1 MNYQITCSKEQL
13 MMIANAMEDWHRF
26 LAGQCEMSNA
36 TMMLPATDAVKARNN
51 LNEYVRPH
59 IVPQLQRGESYKW
72 DGGNCPNE
80 HQRKAIAMSY
90 GIYRE
95 ILHFIAV
102 LNNRDG
108 VYENKT
114 LTCDEQ
120 GELITIKQVE

>member
-1 MNYQITCSKEQL
+1 MKYQITCSKEQL
-13 MMIANAMEDWHRF
+13 MTIANAMEDWHRF

-36 TMMLPATDAVKARNN
+36 TMMLQAKDAVKARNN

-59 IVPQLQRGESYKW
+59 IVPQLQRGASYSW
-72 DGGNCPNE
+72 DGGNCTNE

-102 LNNRDG
+102 LNNRDNM
-108 VYENKT
+108 YINKT

-120 GELITIKQVE
+120 GELITIKQID